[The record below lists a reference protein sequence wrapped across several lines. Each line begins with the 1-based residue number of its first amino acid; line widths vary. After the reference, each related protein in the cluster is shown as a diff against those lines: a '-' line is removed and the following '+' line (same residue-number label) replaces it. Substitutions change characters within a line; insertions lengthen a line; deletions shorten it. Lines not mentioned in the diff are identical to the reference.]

1 MVCDALLSL
10 LYKRTL
16 ITFSFLSSPLIRLSQ
31 GNHSKFLKSLHSEQ
45 VAKLQLKN
53 QHECELLEDIR
64 QFTIKRSAIEKSYSE
79 SLLKISSVYLNK
91 KMVCIPE
98 IKLDGTEKW

>member
-1 MVCDALLSL
+1 MVFIYL
-10 LYKRTL
+10 T
-16 ITFSFLSSPLIRLSQ
+16 Q
-31 GNHSKFLKSLHSEQ
+31 GNFSKYLKSLHTEQ

-79 SLLKISSVYLNK
+79 SLLKISSIYLNK

-98 IKLDGTEKW
+98 IKLDGSEKW